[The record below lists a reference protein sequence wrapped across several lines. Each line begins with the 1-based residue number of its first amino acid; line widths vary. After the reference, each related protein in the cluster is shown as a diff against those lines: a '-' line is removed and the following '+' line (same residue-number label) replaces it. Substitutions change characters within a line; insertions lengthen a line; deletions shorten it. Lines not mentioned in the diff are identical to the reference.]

1 MKKQLIVLFTLAAI
15 VLITFNSC
23 EPFIENKITAK
34 NLAAAGVVLN
44 LRGQDYNIPAGETL
58 VLNDFKKGSFAYSTI
73 YQIPFGVTTASTS
86 GDVSGQMNLLAGTE
100 VLLVYTSVVDSAKYT
115 LYGTLTT
122 SDDVNRFD
130 PFNTG
135 GTP

>member
-1 MKKQLIVLFTLAAI
+1 MKKQLVVLFTLVAVA
-15 VLITFNSC
+15 LITFSC

-44 LRGQDYNIPAGETL
+44 LRGQEYNIPAGETL
-58 VLNDFKKGSFAYSTI
+58 VLNDFKKGSFAYSTG
-73 YQIPFGVTTASTS
+73 YQIPFGVTDASTS
-86 GDVSGQMNLLAGTE
+86 GDVSGQMRLLAGTE

-115 LYGTLTT
+115 LYGSLST
-122 SDDVNRFD
+122 SDDVNRVD
-130 PFNTG
+130 PFETG